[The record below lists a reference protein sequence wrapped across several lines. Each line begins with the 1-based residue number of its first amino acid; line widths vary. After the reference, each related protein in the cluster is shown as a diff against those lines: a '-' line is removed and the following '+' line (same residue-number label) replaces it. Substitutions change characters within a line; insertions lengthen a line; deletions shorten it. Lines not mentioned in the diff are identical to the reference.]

1 MGESVSGEVE
11 ITATAVQ
18 IITSIIITVVTY
30 YLAKYARAT
39 IDEGKKDRSKDTLE
53 SKLAQVYNPLFEI
66 LSTSKDQA
74 IQKEGMTTF
83 LCQMESVER
92 MRRIFEGYSFY
103 LDSEERDKITA
114 AIYPPGAKGT
124 PLRAYELNGQSL
136 EMALSCLKDKR
147 ELLNK
152 ELRKLT
158 QVE

>member
-1 MGESVSGEVE
+1 MTEWADWTQAIS
-11 ITATAVQ
+11 AV
-18 IITSIIITVVTY
+18 IMTIMTGFLIRY
-30 YLAKYARAT
+30 AKAT
-39 IDEGKKDRSKDTLE
+39 IDEGKKNRSKDTLE
-53 SKLAQVYNPLFEI
+53 NKLAQVYNPLFEI
-66 LSTSKDQA
+66 LSTSKDQV
-74 IQKEGMTTF
+74 IQREGMTTF

-103 LDSEERDKITA
+103 LDSEERDKIKA

-152 ELRKLT
+152 ELGKLT